1 MPRTLRFQ
9 KERPSMLKT
18 NSRRRDGERG
28 FVLLLYTLMMLF
40 IIIPMVG
47 LAIDAGILYTIKGKL
62 QSAVDGAALGAARS
76 LSRGQTI
83 ASQVTAADDT
93 ATRYY
98 HANFPNNWMGV
109 TPVGDPTVTWPT
121 APPATAIINVQGDVN
136 APTWF
141 MKILGF
147 NSVHMTAVGQ
157 ATRRNV
163 DIMLVIDR
171 SSSLSLSGSCPSLIS
186 SAQLFVNSFSNDR
199 DIIGMVTFGTYYN
212 VDFPPVT
219 DFQDQANS
227 GAHSLSTYYLPKLIC
242 AGFTNSSSALSQ
254 AYSTLKGLNDK
265 NALNVILLF
274 TDGQPNTMTFGPN
287 YGTGS
292 GAVLPVVT
300 AANGGTCVLSAGH
313 TGLSGVLAG
322 DVSVDLWGG
331 IFQATN
337 STYPVAAGG
346 DFGTSNII
354 GSAQGRSSG
363 CNTFKNAPTGSAA
376 TSPLGG
382 DIGNLPSSDAWGN
395 SVSSTWPGGTSSGTG
410 YNFPETV
417 VLTGGS
423 TYSQSN
429 LQHAGINAL
438 DNAAYNARSDALANG
453 TPFVIYTIGLGN
465 ASGGVPDEL
474 LRRVANDPTSAVYS
488 TTYPAGIY
496 VSSPTTAYLA
506 QAFATIADDIMRIS
520 K

>member
-1 MPRTLRFQ
+1 M
-9 KERPSMLKT
+9 MLW
-18 NSRRRDGERG
+18 
-28 FVLLLYTLMMLF
+28 TLMMLF

-47 LAIDAGILYTIKGKL
+47 LAIDAGILYTVKAKL
-62 QSAVDGAALGAARS
+62 QTAVDGAALGAARS

-83 ASQVTAADDT
+83 ASQVTAADST

-98 HANFPNNWMGV
+98 HANFPSPWMGV
-109 TPVGDPTVTWPT
+109 TTVNDPTITWPT
-121 APPATAIINVQGDVN
+121 APPATAIINVQGTIA

-141 MKILGF
+141 MRILGF
-147 NSVHMTAVGQ
+147 NSVNLTAVGQ
-157 ATRRNV
+157 STRRNV

-171 SSSLSLSGSCPSLIS
+171 SSSLSQTGSCPALIS

-219 DFQDQANS
+219 DFLDQAN
-227 GAHSLSTYYLPKLIC
+227 GNAHSLSTYYLPKLVC
-242 AGFTNSSSALSQ
+242 AGFTNTAGAISQ

-274 TDGQPNTMTFGPN
+274 TDGQPNTMTFGKD
-287 YGTGS
+287 YGTGTNPY
-292 GAVLPVVT
+292 LPL
-300 AANGGTCVLSAGH
+300 AAGSSCVLTSTPAGR

-322 DVSVDLWGG
+322 DVSENIWGG
-331 IFQATN
+331 ILRATWEGSA
-337 STYPVAAGG
+337 STAFPAPSGG
-346 DFGTSNII
+346 DFSTSYMIDTNE
-354 GSAQGRSSG
+354 GLKSG
-363 CNTFKNAPTGSAA
+363 CNSFNGSSPAVTGNSTTAPF
-376 TSPLGG
+376 GG
-382 DIGNLPSSDAWGN
+382 GTKVGNPSKAWTDIGALPSTDAWGN
-395 SVSSTWPGGTSSGTG
+395 SINSTWVGGTSSGSG
-410 YNFPETV
+410 YQFPETV
-417 VLTGGS
+417 VLTGANEF
-423 TYSQSN
+423 TQQN
-429 LQHAGINAL
+429 LQYAGINAL
-438 DNAAYNARSDALANG
+438 DNAAYNARADALANG
-453 TPFVIYTIGLGN
+453 TPFVMYTIGLGN